1 MAAPRCANAG
11 AMFSSANW
19 LVNVKSVEIGENAD
33 TSAGAAYGVG
43 SMFMGCSRLE
53 TVGNITAPRTTSSW
67 SMFLDCGALKRVG
80 VVNMPRVVNMGQM
93 FKNDGSLLNVCQFFV
108 PSTADGTDMFSGT
121 QLGLRVYGKDSKAL
135 FARMRLLGR

>member
-1 MAAPRCANAG
+1 
-11 AMFSSANW
+11 MFSQVNW

-33 TSAGAAYGVG
+33 ASAGSIITGVG
-43 SMFMGCSRLE
+43 TMFMGCSRLE
-53 TVGNITAPRTTSSW
+53 TVGNVTAPRTTSSW
-67 SMFLDCGALKRVG
+67 SMFMECGSLKRVG

-93 FKNDGSLLNVCQFFV
+93 FKSDSSLLNVCQFFV

-121 QLGLRVYGKDSKAL
+121 QLGLRVYGKDGKAL

>member
-1 MAAPRCANAG
+1 
-11 AMFSSANW
+11 MFLLASW

-33 TSAGAAYGVG
+33 ASVGVTYGVG

-53 TVGNITAPRTTSSW
+53 TVGNVAAPRATSSW
-67 SMFLDCGALKRVG
+67 SMFMNCGALKRVG
-80 VVNMPRVVNMGQM
+80 VVNMPRVVNMGRM
-93 FKNDGSLLNVCQFFV
+93 FQNDSSLLNVCQFFV

-121 QLGLRVYGKDSKAL
+121 HLGQRVYGKDGKTL

>member
-1 MAAPRCANAG
+1 
-11 AMFSSANW
+11 MFSQANW

-33 TSAGAAYGVG
+33 ASAGVIAGVG
-43 SMFMGCSRLE
+43 SMFMGCSHLE
-53 TVGNITAPRTTSSW
+53 VVGNITAPKTTSSW
-67 SMFLDCGALKRVG
+67 SMFMDCSALKRVG

-93 FKNDGSLLNVCQFFV
+93 FRNDGSLLNVCQFFV

-121 QLGLRVYGKDSKAL
+121 QLGLRVYGKDGKAL

>member
-1 MAAPRCANAG
+1 MAAPRCNNAG
-11 AMFSSANW
+11 AMFLLASW

-33 TSAGAAYGVG
+33 ASVGVTYGVG

-53 TVGNITAPRTTSSW
+53 TVGNVAAPRATSSW
-67 SMFLDCGALKRVG
+67 SMFMNCGALKRVG
-80 VVNMPRVVNMGQM
+80 VVNMPRVVNMGRM
-93 FKNDGSLLNVCQFFV
+93 FQNDSSLLNVCQFFV

-121 QLGLRVYGKDSKAL
+121 HLGQRVYGKDGKAL

>member
-1 MAAPRCANAG
+1 
-11 AMFSSANW
+11 MFSQVNW

-33 TSAGAAYGVG
+33 TSAGGVG

-53 TVGNITAPRTTSSW
+53 TVGNVTAPRATSSW
-67 SMFLDCGALKRVG
+67 SMFMNCGALKRVG

-93 FKNDGSLLNVCQFFV
+93 FKSDSSLLNVCQFFV
-108 PSTADGTDMFSGT
+108 PSTADGTDMFDGT
-121 QLGLRVYGKDSKAL
+121 QLGLRVYGKDGKVL

>member
-1 MAAPRCANAG
+1 MTAPRCANAG
-11 AMFSSANW
+11 AMFSQANW

-33 TSAGAAYGVG
+33 ASAGVVAGVG

-53 TVGNITAPRTTSSW
+53 VVGNITAPKSTSSW
-67 SMFLDCGALKRVG
+67 SMFMDCSALKRVG

-93 FKNDGSLLNVCQFFV
+93 FRNDGSLLNVCQFFV

-121 QLGLRVYGKDSKAL
+121 QLGLRVYGKDGKAL